1 MLILNIIG
9 GIVAI
14 IILLFTA
21 IIVSTPAPRHTVIRC
36 PIGKNP
42 IRLLNENKEKKCE

>member
-1 MLILNIIG
+1 MLIVKIIG
-9 GIVAI
+9 DIIAI

-21 IIVSTPAPRHTVIRC
+21 IIVSVPIPRHRVIRC

-42 IRLLNENKEKKCE
+42 IRSLDKENREE

>member
-14 IILLFTA
+14 VILLFVA
-21 IIVSTPAPRHTVIRC
+21 LIVSMPTPRHSVIRC

-42 IRLLNENKEKKCE
+42 LRSLDENKEK

>member
-14 IILLFTA
+14 IILLFVA
-21 IIVSTPAPRHTVIRC
+21 VIVSVPVPRHRVIRC

-42 IRLLNENKEKKCE
+42 LRSLDENKEKKCE